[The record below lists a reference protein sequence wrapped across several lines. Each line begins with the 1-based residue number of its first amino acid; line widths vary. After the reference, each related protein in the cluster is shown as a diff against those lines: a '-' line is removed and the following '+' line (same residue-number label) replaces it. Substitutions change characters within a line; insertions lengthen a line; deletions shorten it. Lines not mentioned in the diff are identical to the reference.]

1 MPFHYGQRRKPGELK
16 GLGWAHVLG
25 VALVALLLVANWRG
39 HRAQERSEGWVGQAA
54 PCPTISQDAYRA
66 RYAAHERVTAYD
78 GATLARQFGHVMC
91 KDVDTAGGFGF
102 VTHPVCQF
110 TSPTAIRVRGPAGA
124 AFFEPGPGHV
134 ATVSVE
140 RRRTL
145 CQLRGEFTL
154 FKDPTQL
161 GGVSP

>member
-1 MPFHYGQRRKPGELK
+1 MPLDYGQRRKLRAPR
-16 GLGWAHVLG
+16 GLAWAAGLAALG
-25 VALVALLLVANWRG
+25 LAAGLTWNWRA
-39 HRAQERSEGWVGQAA
+39 HRAMERDQGWISAA
-54 PCPTISQDAYRA
+54 PPCPGLTAQAYRG
-66 RYAAHERVTAYD
+66 RYAAHERVTDYA

-110 TSPTAIRVRGPAGA
+110 TSPTALRVHGPSGE
-124 AFFEPGPGHV
+124 AFFEPGPGHL

-145 CQLRGEFTL
+145 CALGGKFTL
-154 FKDPTQL
+154 FEDPTQ
-161 GGVSP
+161 